1 MICCFLSCW
10 TSKPPLKVTGVKQK
24 NHCKMFPNLRKQLH
38 VSLWRFCSGFFSCY
52 TESPSF
58 LSADELMFST
68 GLITPVWE
76 EVENYWKI
84 KWLPKSA
91 GCIFAL
97 LPAVCDSVLWIFM
110 DVSPLS
116 RSAAVVGRKKKRP
129 VQNSVTCENRY
140 FPGRPAWNKL

>member
-1 MICCFLSCW
+1 MICCFL

-38 VSLWRFCSGFFSCY
+38 VSLWRFCSGFFSRC

-116 RSAAVVGRKKKRP
+116 RSAAVVGRKKKTTRP
-129 VQNSVTCENRY
+129 EFSYLWEQIFSWQASME
-140 FPGRPAWNKL
+140 